1 MNSCIYKCSVMHH
14 RLVPKKNKFNYDVF
28 MFYIDLDEL
37 EMLSKKNRLFGWNSF
52 NLFSFYN
59 RDHANTFEGILDN
72 GSSVKLKV
80 IEYIK
85 RKGINTVPYRMTL
98 LSNLTTAGY
107 LFNPVSFYYLFDKDD
122 KPFCA
127 IAEVSNTF
135 GEMKLYLIDADQ
147 LVGDTFSAMLPKN
160 FYVSPFS
167 KANTWFHFIL
177 KVPGDKIL
185 QRVDDY
191 TDAKGDLF
199 LLSSIAGVKEKLS
212 DFNMLKRFLSIPFIT
227 LKVIVLIH
235 WQAIRIYLKKI
246 PYYKK
251 NEDQQFQQQYIKL

>member
-37 EMLSKKNRLFGWNSF
+37 DMLSKKNWLFGWNRF

-59 RDHANTFEGILDN
+59 KDHSNTSESILDKV
-72 GSSVKLKV
+72 SVVKLKV
-80 IEYIK
+80 IEFIK
-85 RKGINTVPYRMTL
+85 SKGINTTPHRVTL
-98 LSNLTTAGY
+98 LSNLTTMGY
-107 LFNPVSFYYLFDKDD
+107 LFNPVSFYYLFDKED
-122 KPFCA
+122 KPFCS

-135 GEMKLYLIDADQ
+135 GEMKLYLIDSSH
-147 LVGDTFSAMLPKN
+147 LVGDTFSTMVPKN

-177 KVPGDKIL
+177 KVPNEKIL

-191 TDAKGDLF
+191 TDEKGDRF
-199 LLSSIAGVKEKLS
+199 LLSSISGVKEKLS
-212 DFNMLKRFLSIPFIT
+212 DMNLLKRFLSIPFIT

-235 WQAIRIYLKKI
+235 WQAMKIYLKKI

-251 NEDQQFQQQYIKL
+251 SDDQQFQQQYIKL

>member
-14 RLVPKKNKFNYDVF
+14 RLAPKKNKFSYDVF

-37 EMLSKKNRLFGWNSF
+37 ELLSKKNWLFGWNRF
-52 NLFSFYN
+52 NLFSFHN
-59 RDHANTFEGILDN
+59 KDHANTTEGLLDKA
-72 GSSVKLKV
+72 SSVKVKV
-80 IEYIK
+80 IEFVK
-85 RKGINTVPYRMTL
+85 SKGIHTVPYRVTL
-98 LSNLTTAGY
+98 LSNLTTMGY
-107 LFNPVSFYYLFDKDD
+107 LFNPVSFYYLFDKED

-135 GEMKLYLIDADQ
+135 DEMKLYLMDFDQ
-147 LVGDTFSAMLPKN
+147 LVGDTFSNMVQKN

-167 KANTWFHFIL
+167 RANTWFHFIL
-177 KVPGDKIL
+177 KVPGEKVL

-191 TDAKGDLF
+191 TDERGDRF
-199 LLSSIAGVKEKLS
+199 LLSAISGVKQKLS
-212 DFNMLKRFLSIPFIT
+212 DFSMLKHFFSIPFIT

-235 WQAIRIYLKKI
+235 WQAFKIYLKKM

>member
-1 MNSCIYKCSVMHH
+1 MHH
-14 RLVPKKNKFNYDVF
+14 RLAPKKNKFNYDVF

-37 EMLSKKNRLFGWNSF
+37 PLLVKKNWLLGWNRF

-59 RDHANTFEGILDN
+59 KDHANTMEGILDRA
-72 GSSVKLKV
+72 SSVKLKV
-80 IEYIK
+80 IEYIQS
-85 RKGINTVPYRMTL
+85 KGLTTVPYRITL
-98 LSNLTTAGY
+98 LSNLTTMGY
-107 LFNPVSFYYLFDKDD
+107 LFNPVSFYYLFDKDN
-122 KPFCA
+122 KPFCS

-135 GEMKLYLIDADQ
+135 GEMKLYLMNADH
-147 LVGDTFSAMLPKN
+147 LVGDTFSTMVPKN

-177 KVPGDKIL
+177 KVPGEKIL

-191 TDAKGDLF
+191 TNAKGDRF
-199 LLSSIAGVKEKLS
+199 LLSSISGVKEQLS
-212 DFNMLKRFLSIPFIT
+212 DFNMLKRFFSIPFIT
-227 LKVIVLIH
+227 MKVIVLIH
-235 WQAIRIYLKKI
+235 WQAFRIYLKKI

>member
-37 EMLSKKNRLFGWNSF
+37 NLLSKKNWLFGWNRF
-52 NLFSFYN
+52 NLFSFHN
-59 RDHANTFEGILDN
+59 KDHANRTGGIIDRS
-72 GSSVKLKV
+72 SSVKLKV
-80 IEYIK
+80 IEFIK
-85 RKGINTVPYRMTL
+85 SVGIDTVPYRITL

-107 LFNPVSFYYLFDKDD
+107 LFNPVSFYYLFDIED

-135 GEMKLYLIDADQ
+135 GEMKLYLMDSNQ
-147 LVGDTFSAMLPKN
+147 LVGDTFSTMLPKN

-177 KVPGDKIL
+177 KVPGEKIL

-199 LLSSIAGVKEKLS
+199 LLSSISGVREKLS
-212 DFNMLKRFLSIPFIT
+212 DANMLKRFFSIPFIT

-251 NEDQQFQQQYIKL
+251 NDDQQFQQQYIKL

>member
-1 MNSCIYKCSVMHH
+1 MHH

-37 EMLSKKNRLFGWNSF
+37 KMLSKNNWLFGWNSF

-59 RDHANTFEGILDN
+59 KDHANACEGILDRV
-72 GSSVKLKV
+72 SSVKLKV

-85 RKGINTVPYRMTL
+85 SKGINTAPYRITL

-122 KPFCA
+122 KPFCS

-135 GEMKLYLIDADQ
+135 GEMKLYLMDADQ
-147 LVGDTFSAMLPKN
+147 LEGDTFSTMVPKN

-177 KVPGDKIL
+177 KVPGDRIL

-191 TDAKGDLF
+191 VDATGDRF
-199 LLSSIAGVKEKLS
+199 LLSSISGVKEKLS
-212 DFNMLKRFLSIPFIT
+212 DLNMLKRFFSIPFIT

-235 WQAIRIYLKKI
+235 WQAFRIYLKKT
-246 PYYKK
+246 PSYKK
-251 NEDQQFQQQYIKL
+251 NDDQQFQKQYIKL